1 LRILDQQSVP
11 NHEMVETTDE
21 ADEMATEADE
31 VAIDE
36 VVMTDEAVEDS
47 MTGEAVMTDEEAED
61 LVVSAVA
68 EAVTEMVDEVV
79 DEMTGGGRGPG
90 VMTDEGR
97 KK

>member
-11 NHEMVETTDE
+11 NHETTDE
-21 ADEMATEADE
+21 ADGMATEAIDE
-31 VAIDE
+31 VA
-36 VVMTDEAVEDS
+36 MTDVAVEDT
-47 MTGEAVMTDEEAED
+47 MTGEAVMTDEEAEEVD
-61 LVVSAVA
+61 LVVLVVA
-68 EAVTEMVDEVV
+68 EAV